1 MSEYLVLSAMG
12 ADRTGSVSE
21 LIKLACS
28 CGCNILDSRMAIFG
42 LEFTFIMFLTGDA
55 KAINKIEAK
64 IPLIAQKLELIT
76 MMKRTSG
83 YNKTAFTQH
92 YQVAY
97 AGIDQP
103 GILKSVTAF
112 LAARNIDISS
122 LKSDI
127 DPDTNQMCAQILI
140 ALTES
145 DSVEIIES
153 DFFQL
158 CQQIDIQGTITKV
171 NSNLL

>member
-1 MSEYLVLSAMG
+1 MSEYLVLTAMG
-12 ADRTGSVSE
+12 ADRTGAVSE
-21 LIKLACS
+21 LTKLACS

-55 KAINKIEAK
+55 KAINKIESK
-64 IPLIAQKLELIT
+64 LPMLSQKLELIT

-83 YNKTAFTQH
+83 YKQRNFTSH
-92 YQVAY
+92 YQVEY

-127 DPDTNQMCAQILI
+127 DPDTNHMCAQIQI
-140 ALTES
+140 ALTNN
-145 DSVEIIES
+145 DSIEQIES

-158 CQQIDIQGTITKV
+158 CQQIDVQGTITKV